1 MCVEYSPYHSEIAK
15 AFLEAGEEFGY
26 KTVDYN
32 GEEQVGFSFIQ
43 ANLDAGVRCSAAK
56 AYLLVDRPNLNI
68 VTGARVTK
76 VLIDGKRVYGVVYAK
91 NKRWKKV
98 FATKEVIL
106 SAGTVDNP
114 KLLMLSGI
122 GPREHLEE
130 LGIKV
135 VQDSKVGYNVY
146 DHLGFLGVSFTV
158 RNVVTQSRKN
168 LNKPEVL
175 LDYVLNRNGFLS
187 SIGGPEGIAFVRT
200 KYATDSRPD
209 LELLFISGS
218 LNSDDGILSEAMR
231 VRKDVHEAMFES
243 LGDNETWTIWPIMQ
257 HPRSV
262 GRISLRSK
270 NPFDTPRL
278 EPNFFSD
285 PLDVEIILEGVKIAI
300 NISNSK
306 AFQKYESRLHH
317 GIVPGCK
324 IFEFGSDDY
333 WRCAIR
339 HLPSMM
345 NHEIGSVKMGPRSDP
360 DAVVDPRLR
369 VYGVRGLRVVDAS
382 IMPTIPV
389 GHVNAGVYMI
399 GEKAADMIKQEW
411 QIGYEN

>member
-1 MCVEYSPYHSEIAK
+1 
-15 AFLEAGEEFGY
+15 
-26 KTVDYN
+26 
-32 GEEQVGFSFIQ
+32 
-43 ANLDAGVRCSAAK
+43 
-56 AYLLVDRPNLNI
+56 
-68 VTGARVTK
+68 
-76 VLIDGKRVYGVVYAK
+76 
-91 NKRWKKV
+91 
-98 FATKEVIL
+98 
-106 SAGTVDNP
+106 
-114 KLLMLSGI
+114 MLSGI

-158 RNVVTQSRKN
+158 RNVITQSRKN

-175 LDYVLNRNGFLS
+175 LDYILNRNGFLS

-209 LELLFISGS
+209 LELLFISGTM
-218 LNSDDGILSEAMR
+218 NSDGGILSEAMR
-231 VRKDVHEAMFES
+231 VRKDVYEAVFEP

-257 HPRSV
+257 HPKSV

-285 PLDVEIILEGVKIAI
+285 PLDVEIILEGIKMAI

-306 AFQKYESRLHH
+306 VFQKYESRMHH
-317 GIVPGCK
+317 GIVPSCK

-345 NHEIGSVKMGPRSDP
+345 NHKIGSVKMGPRSDP

-389 GHVNAGVYMI
+389 GHVNAGIYMI

>member
-1 MCVEYSPYHSEIAK
+1 MCVEHSSYHSEIGK

-26 KTVDYN
+26 KTIDYN
-32 GEEQVGFSFIQ
+32 GEEQIGFSFIQ

-56 AYLLVDRPNLNI
+56 AYLQANRPNLNI
-68 VTGARVTK
+68 VTRAKVTK
-76 VLIDGKRVYGVVYAK
+76 LLMDGKRVHGVVYVK

-106 SAGTVDNP
+106 SAGTIDTP

-122 GPREHLEE
+122 GPREHLEK

-146 DHLGFLGVSFTV
+146 DHLGFLGISFTV
-158 RNVVTQSRKN
+158 KNVVTQSIRNAFKS
-168 LNKPEVL
+168 EVL
-175 LDYVLNRNGFLS
+175 LEYVLNRNGFLS
-187 SIGGPEGIAFVRT
+187 SIGGPEAIAFVRT

-218 LNSDDGILSEAMR
+218 LNSDGGTLSEAMR
-231 VRKDVHEAMFES
+231 VRKEVHEAVYES
-243 LGDNETWTIWPIMQ
+243 LGDNETWTIWPIVQ

-262 GRISLRSK
+262 GRISLKSK
-270 NPFDTPRL
+270 NPFDPPRL

-285 PLDVEIILEGVKIAI
+285 PLDVEVILEGVKIAM

-306 AFQKYESRLHH
+306 AFRRYESTLHD
-317 GIVPGCK
+317 GVVPGCR

-345 NHEIGSVKMGPRSDP
+345 NHEVGSVKMGPRSDP
-360 DAVVDPRLR
+360 DAVVDPQLR

-382 IMPTIPV
+382 IMPAIPV
-389 GHVNAGVYMI
+389 GHVNAGIYMI

>member
-1 MCVEYSPYHSEIAK
+1 M
-15 AFLEAGEEFGY
+15 
-26 KTVDYN
+26 
-32 GEEQVGFSFIQ
+32 
-43 ANLDAGVRCSAAK
+43 
-56 AYLLVDRPNLNI
+56 
-68 VTGARVTK
+68 
-76 VLIDGKRVYGVVYAK
+76 DGKRVHGVVYVK

-106 SAGTVDNP
+106 SAGTIDTP

-122 GPREHLEE
+122 GPREHLEK

-146 DHLGFLGVSFTV
+146 DHLGFLGISFTV
-158 RNVVTQSRKN
+158 KNVVTQSIRNAFKS
-168 LNKPEVL
+168 EVL
-175 LDYVLNRNGFLS
+175 LEYVLNRNGFLS
-187 SIGGPEGIAFVRT
+187 SIGGPEAIAFVRT

-218 LNSDDGILSEAMR
+218 LNSDGGTLSEAMR
-231 VRKDVHEAMFES
+231 VRKEVHEAVYES
-243 LGDNETWTIWPIMQ
+243 LGDNETWTIWPIVQ
-257 HPRSV
+257 HPKSV
-262 GRISLRSK
+262 GRISLKSK
-270 NPFDTPRL
+270 NPFDPPRL

-285 PLDVEIILEGVKIAI
+285 PLDVEVILEGVKIAM

-306 AFQKYESRLHH
+306 AFRRYESTLHD
-317 GIVPGCK
+317 GVVPGCR

-345 NHEIGSVKMGPRSDP
+345 NHEVGSVKMGPRSDP
-360 DAVVDPRLR
+360 DAVVDPQLR

-382 IMPTIPV
+382 IMPAIPV
-389 GHVNAGVYMI
+389 GHVNAGIYMI